1 MSPDSF
7 SKGEVAV
14 RADAQRNRERILD
27 AAETVFARHGASGS
41 TEEVARLAGVAI
53 GTVFRH
59 FPTKDDLLTA
69 ILKRLL
75 ARLAEEAATLG
86 GADGLHTFFRRVVE
100 QAAAKRTVV
109 DLVGVSVPA
118 AVGGLGE
125 AVGEL
130 LRQAQ
135 AAGTVRPDVRPPEV
149 MALLVSVGQGA
160 VHGGWDAG
168 LQDRTLGVI
177 FAGLARAPR

>member
-1 MSPDSF
+1 
-7 SKGEVAV
+7 V
-14 RADAQRNRERILD
+14 RADAERNRGRILD
-27 AAETVFARHGASGS
+27 AAEEVFAQRGASAS

-59 FPTKDDLLTA
+59 FPTKDDLLAA

-75 ARLAEEAATLG
+75 ARLAEDAATLG
-86 GADGLHTFFRRVVE
+86 GADGLQIFFRRLVE

-118 AVGGLGE
+118 AVGRLGE

-130 LRQAQ
+130 LHQAQ
-135 AAGTVRPDVRPPEV
+135 SAGTVRADIRPPEV
-149 MALLVSVGQGA
+149 MALLVSVCQGA
-160 VHGGWDAG
+160 LQGGWDAD
-168 LQDRTLGVI
+168 LQERTLAVI
-177 FAGLARAPR
+177 FAGLAG

>member
-1 MSPDSF
+1 MSRDSF
-7 SKGEVAV
+7 SKGVGV

-27 AAETVFARHGASGS
+27 AAEEVFAHRGTSAS

-59 FPTKDDLLTA
+59 FPTKDDLLAA

-75 ARLAEEAATLG
+75 ARLAEEAAALG
-86 GADGLHTFFRRVVE
+86 GADGLHVFFRRLVE

-109 DLVGVSVPA
+109 DLAGVSVPG
-118 AVGGLGE
+118 AVGQLGE

-135 AAGTVRPDVRPPEV
+135 AAGTVRGDVGRPEV
-149 MALLVSVGQGA
+149 MALLVSVCQGA
-160 VHGGWDAG
+160 LQGGWDME
-168 LQDRTLGVI
+168 LQERTLAVI
-177 FAGLARAPR
+177 FAGLAA